1 MAINIIHV
9 SNLTFSGSWFERLVL
24 TLHDRKISQNLVT
37 LNAAELKFTSARP
50 KDLEIYSPRS
60 PVRLLRY
67 VEALFLIRNAKIKG
81 KQNFL
86 FAQGHEE
93 AIVSSIAAKL
103 LGIEFGLVHHV
114 QPLFFRELMGRK
126 PLKGF
131 IHHALYKFY
140 IRRASLIQSLSLDVT
155 ESLLR
160 IGVHPKKILP
170 LPHGID
176 FEVFREKILESNPLI
191 LSSDNFPIILMVG
204 RLSWEK
210 NYTLAIESFRE
221 LASEFKKAKLLIAGI
236 GPMEAELRELVDQY
250 FLEEKVQFLGYVSN
264 VPRLMVDADALLH
277 LSLTESY
284 GQIYIEA
291 SLADLPIISFP
302 VGMAQELKNLNC
314 SEIEILDSRDPIVIA
329 RIIGSLCNKSLSRR
343 QKRKLDPEQFSM
355 HSEENVLQNMANYLE
370 DFGQPKYDL

>member
-9 SNLTFSGSWFERLVL
+9 SNLTFGGSWFERLIL
-24 TLHDRKISQNLVT
+24 TLHQRKISQNLIT
-37 LNAAELKFTSARP
+37 LNAEEIKFASP
-50 KDLEIYSPRS
+50 CPEDLEIYSPRS
-60 PVRLLRY
+60 TLRLLRY
-67 VEALFLIRNAKIKG
+67 VEALILIRNAKIKG

-114 QPLFFRELMGRK
+114 QPLFFQELMGRQ

-131 IHHALYKFY
+131 IHHTLYKLY

-155 ESLLR
+155 ESLLN

-170 LPHGID
+170 LPHGIN
-176 FEVFREKILESNPLI
+176 FEIFSEKIIESNSLI
-191 LSSDNFPIILMVG
+191 QRSDNFPVILMVG

-210 NYTLAIESFRE
+210 NYVLAIEIFRA

-236 GPMEAELRELVDQY
+236 GPMEAELRELVNQY
-250 FLEEKVQFLGYVSN
+250 FLEQKVQFLGHVSN
-264 VPRLMVDADALLH
+264 VPRLMVEADVLLH
-277 LSLTESY
+277 LSMTESY

-291 SLADLPIISFP
+291 ALADLPIVSFP
-302 VGMAQELKNLNC
+302 VGMAQELKNLN
-314 SEIEILDSRDPIVIA
+314 SPEIEILDSRDPIAIS
-329 RIIGSLCNKSLSRR
+329 RIIGSLCNGSLPNR

-355 HSEENVLQNMANYLE
+355 HNEKNVLQGIANYLE
-370 DFGQPKYDL
+370 DFGQAQYD